1 MCTCDA
7 KMQNLNSTE
16 DATYKRIAED
26 LATELQINQEKNSRE
41 VNQLKRK
48 LEKNVDLQ
56 ERKIK
61 KVKIENKAL
70 VENLK
75 SKLEEQKS
83 EIQTIRYS
91 CKKLKTQN
99 RRLSFCVMKHRS
111 CVKEVKHNL
120 TDIENINKS
129 KTDEIKKLKRELHK
143 IQSLYNDALKQLN
156 GAFK

>member
-56 ERKIK
+56 EREIK

-99 RRLSFCVMKHRS
+99 RRLILCNETQIM
-111 CVKEVKHNL
+111 C
-120 TDIENINKS
+120 
-129 KTDEIKKLKRELHK
+129 
-143 IQSLYNDALKQLN
+143 
-156 GAFK
+156 